1 MKTGVIIVA
10 GGKGLRMGGAIP
22 KQFRFLG
29 GKPVLAHTIEA
40 FRKALPEAQIIV
52 VLPEDHIPF
61 WKDMCARMNIA
72 RHRVVMGGSERFF
85 SVRNGID
92 SLEWDTDL
100 IAVHDG
106 VRPLAGVEMIRRVA
120 DAAVLHGAAIPVVA
134 AVDSYR
140 TVEGNTS
147 HITDRAAL
155 RIVQT
160 PQVFRADLLRAA
172 YKAEFSPS
180 FTDDASVVE
189 QAGHAI
195 YLAEGERSN
204 LKLTT
209 PEDFVIAQALI
220 EAREEAEQREEQQAE
235 QENNL

>member
-1 MKTGVIIVA
+1 MKTGVVIVA

-29 GKPVLAHTIEA
+29 AKPVLAHTIEL

-52 VLPEDHIPF
+52 VLPEEHIAF
-61 WKDMCARMNIA
+61 WKDLCARLNIA

-100 IAVHDG
+100 IAIHDG
-106 VRPLAGVEMIRRVA
+106 VRPLGSVEMIRRVA

-140 TVEGNTS
+140 RVEGPS
-147 HITDRAAL
+147 SQIIDRSQL

-160 PQVFRADLLRAA
+160 PQIFRGDLLRNA
-172 YKAEFSPS
+172 YRAEFSPA

-189 QAGHAI
+189 ASGHQI
-195 YLAEGERSN
+195 FLAEGERTN

-209 PEDFVIAQALI
+209 PDDFLLAQAIL
-220 EAREEAEQREEQQAE
+220 EAREAAAEESAG
-235 QENNL
+235 ENI

>member
-1 MKTGVIIVA
+1 MKTGVVIVA

-29 GKPVLAHTIEA
+29 EKPVLAHTIEA

-61 WKDMCARMNIA
+61 WKDMCARLNIA
-72 RHRVVMGGSERFF
+72 RHRVVMGGSERFN
-85 SVRNGID
+85 SVKNGID

-106 VRPLAGVEMIRRVA
+106 VRPLASAEMIHRVA
-120 DAAVLHGAAIPVVA
+120 DAAILHGAAIPVVA

-147 HITDRAAL
+147 HITDRSAL

-160 PQVFRADLLRAA
+160 PQIFRGDILRAA
-172 YKAEFSPS
+172 YKAEFTPT

-189 QAGHAI
+189 QAGYPI

-204 LKLTT
+204 IKLTT
-209 PEDFVIAQALI
+209 PDDFVIAQALL
-220 EAREEAEQREEQQAE
+220 EARDAASDKEE
-235 QENNL
+235 ENF